1 MAMDK
6 VMVKV
11 GIIPL
16 TYEINM
22 KPLAIYMC
30 IHTLYTYIHS
40 SNMSFYGVNRKSLKL
55 IQFQNL
61 SLLA

>member
-22 KPLAIYMC
+22 KPLAIY

-40 SNMSFYGVNRKSLKL
+40 SNMSLYGVNFKSLKL